1 LLLVSLQ
8 DVWTG
13 AFEWSRLTLRHYGR
27 VLFEDATAKRGL
39 VNSLVIAFLGATIAV
54 IVCLT
59 LSLIIQRTRLPLRHG
74 IYPFSMMPAA
84 IPGVV
89 LGVGY
94 LIAVVGTPLYG
105 TLWVIMIAY
114 IIDYLPTGVRNVDSL
129 VQSISPE
136 LDESARTSGASWWRA
151 MSGIILPICIPG
163 LASAW
168 ILMFVTFI
176 REVSASIMLFTFGT
190 ETMSIA
196 LIRITETQPWGV
208 ASAFGVL
215 QTLLLLGCVIILR
228 AIPVG
233 PRKRTLEQAA

>member
-1 LLLVSLQ
+1 M
-8 DVWTG
+8 
-13 AFEWSRLTLRHYGR
+13 
-27 VLFEDATAKRGL
+27 
-39 VNSLVIAFLGATIAV
+39 I
-54 IVCLT
+54 
-59 LSLIIQRTRLPLRHG
+59 
-74 IYPFSMMPAA
+74 PAA

-114 IIDYLPTGVRNVDSL
+114 IINYLPTGVRNVDSL
-129 VQSISPE
+129 VQSISHE
-136 LDESARTSGASWWRA
+136 LDESARTSGASWWKA

-168 ILMFVTFI
+168 ILMFVTFV
-176 REVSASIMLFTFGT
+176 REVSASMMLFTYGT

-196 LIRITETQPWGV
+196 LIRITESQPWGV

-215 QTLLLLGCVIILR
+215 QTLLLLGCVVILR
-228 AIPVG
+228 SIPVG
-233 PRKRTLEQAA
+233 ASKQSAEQAA